1 MKVKLAAANDD
12 RSPDQT
18 APTSEK
24 TAMQTSSVIKIDSLA
39 ERVRHERLLQE
50 FEPENR
56 RRDPRFQIPGSLVRV
71 PCRPF
76 SVTGAELETREVLFG
91 VMPAFWSQRR
101 EVINLSKGGLAF
113 ESHWPVTR
121 GRRLRMQLWIP
132 SEQQPLELT
141 GETRW
146 CKRLLGHLYHVGVQ
160 FDAFGAR
167 AGMNAPAVLAALRAL
182 EHEHV

>member
-1 MKVKLAAANDD
+1 MKVELAAANDD
-12 RSPDQT
+12 RSPEHD
-18 APTSEK
+18 APTSE
-24 TAMQTSSVIKIDSLA
+24 TAMQTSSLLQINSLA
-39 ERVRHERLLQE
+39 ERVCHERLLEE

-76 SVTGAELETREVLFG
+76 SVDGAELETREVLLG

-121 GRRLRMQLWIP
+121 GRKLRMQLWIP
-132 SEQQPLELT
+132 SEQQPLELM

-167 AGMNAPAVLAALRAL
+167 AGMNSPAAFAALRVL
-182 EHEHV
+182 EQEHV